1 MKRFSLIALMLVA
14 IALIAFAP
22 DTKALAGK
30 KQTGVVDFTQR
41 TKLKDVYLSGK
52 TLFVHDD
59 EKMARGEP
67 CTSVYSYEGSK
78 KGKLIIE
85 FHCQPVERTRTD
97 KFFVRSLLLGPP
109 HNVAEIQEFQFAG
122 STEGHRIK
130 H

>member
-1 MKRFSLIALMLVA
+1 MKRFGLIALMLAVG
-14 IALIAFAP
+14 ALIVFAP
-22 DTKALAGK
+22 GTNAGSGK

-41 TKLKDVYLSGK
+41 TKLRDVYLSGK

-67 CTSVYSYEGSK
+67 CTSVYSYEGNI

-85 FHCQPVERTRTD
+85 FHCQPVERTKTD
-97 KFFVRSLLLGPP
+97 RFFVRSLILGAP
-109 HNVAEIQEFQFAG
+109 HNLPEVQEFQFAG